1 MCSQSYS
8 HNLNKGQSLKNRK
21 EKKKKI
27 GNKEEKRRMFGAFF
41 SASSSFQILCAQ
53 KAKKKPMEKK
63 KPSDY
68 GVDMTSSQKI
78 LSVEDPPVREA
89 GQKLE
94 TVEQLMDKLKEQ
106 GLLPSWRHRHHG

>member
-1 MCSQSYS
+1 MF
-8 HNLNKGQSLKNRK
+8 
-21 EKKKKI
+21 
-27 GNKEEKRRMFGAFF
+27 FGAFF
-41 SASSSFQILCAQ
+41 SASRSFSILCAQ

-68 GVDMTSSQKI
+68 GVDMASSQKI

-94 TVEQLMDKLKEQ
+94 TVEQLVDKLREQ
-106 GLLPSWRHRHHG
+106 GLLPS

>member
-27 GNKEEKRRMFGAFF
+27 VNKEEKRRRMFGAFF

-106 GLLPSWRHRHHG
+106 GLLPS